1 MAVVSRRLV
10 IDASVALAAG
20 LTMKPDSRRCREFL
34 LAVLRISHRAAMSVR
49 LRAEWKRHQSL
60 FAARWLADM
69 TSRGKVEEVVDAPNE
84 RLRAEA
90 PATISA
96 QKDLHLV
103 EAALVTDKIVISL
116 DDRARTE
123 LAVQAAADVMWVH
136 PVGEGGHV
144 IYWLRNGAAP
154 VREWMLG
161 RRQ

>member
-1 MAVVSRRLV
+1 
-10 IDASVALAAG
+10 
-20 LTMKPDSRRCREFL
+20 
-34 LAVLRISHRAAMSVR
+34 
-49 LRAEWKRHQSL
+49 
-60 FAARWLADM
+60 M

-90 PATISA
+90 LATISA

-136 PVGEGGHV
+136 PVDEGGHV

-154 VREWMLG
+154 VREWSWAAG
-161 RRQ
+161 NKKGPDHSGPIA